1 MVDELMARRRALGI
15 AMLEGFVAKAADA
28 WYRWDE
34 RPEIERECD
43 CPQCE
48 LARAVQRLID
58 AKEAGK

>member
-1 MVDELMARRRALGI
+1 MVDTPE
-15 AMLEGFVAKAADA
+15 AAVVEAAEA
-28 WYRWDE
+28 WYDWDE
-34 RPEIERECD
+34 RMDIERECD